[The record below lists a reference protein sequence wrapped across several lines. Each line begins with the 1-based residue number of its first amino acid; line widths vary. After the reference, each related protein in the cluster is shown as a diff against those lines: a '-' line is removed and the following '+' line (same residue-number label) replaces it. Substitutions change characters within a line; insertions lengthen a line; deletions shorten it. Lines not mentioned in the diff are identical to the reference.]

1 MCCAF
6 YRVEVCALTILRQGE
21 RLRAGGGEAVDDS
34 EEDSDD
40 DEDLEEDLGYLTPL
54 DSVDPYVSFKQALT
68 STWFILWHD
77 TDSHTLSLAFQ
88 MQNAAGYQA
97 ATTALDI
104 DQQTLLME
112 VMRIAEQQ
120 SAPQV

>member
-1 MCCAF
+1 M
-6 YRVEVCALTILRQGE
+6 
-21 RLRAGGGEAVDDS
+21 
-34 EEDSDD
+34 
-40 DEDLEEDLGYLTPL
+40 
-54 DSVDPYVSFKQALT
+54 
-68 STWFILWHD
+68 
-77 TDSHTLSLAFQ
+77 LSLAFQ

-120 SAPQV
+120 SPPQA